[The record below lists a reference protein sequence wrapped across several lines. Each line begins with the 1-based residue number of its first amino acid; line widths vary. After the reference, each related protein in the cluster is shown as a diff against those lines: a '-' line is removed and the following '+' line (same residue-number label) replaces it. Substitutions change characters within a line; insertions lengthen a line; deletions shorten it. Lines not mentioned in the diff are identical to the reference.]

1 MRRCTRKSTNGAC
14 EMSVKPIDEMSF
26 EDAMNEL
33 ETVVTSLEGSQ
44 VALDDSIAMY
54 ERGAALKAHCEAKL
68 KAAEEKVAKI
78 TFGTDG
84 QPAGLT
90 PFDS

>member
-1 MRRCTRKSTNGAC
+1 
-14 EMSVKPIDEMSF
+14 MSVKSIDEMSF

-54 ERGAALKAHCEAKL
+54 ERGTALKAHCEAKL

-78 TFGTDG
+78 TFGNDG